1 MSQTPI
7 HDNAELGTAMEEW
20 QAFTA
25 TLSEAGVA
33 VHQRADPDRTAA
45 EQEQITTALL
55 WTLLA
60 AVAALPQMSRD
71 YPEFVPILN
80 PSVRRIA
87 ANVDTIY
94 SVASIRGTG
103 TYRITGRRGTVR
115 IVHLQV
121 VGGSLG
127 TNEKI
132 TVLADIN
139 LDTCRIDE
147 RGWVDIILSPERP
160 DGCEGDWYP
169 LDPSLDAAFVTLR
182 QISYDWLN
190 EIDAQLSIHRVDQP
204 AGRPA
209 DTPGAVLSNMR
220 LVAEYVAKE
229 PLRFMD
235 VQERQLAS
243 LPVNG
248 LIEATESLPG
258 TIGGQA
264 YSHGLIQIA
273 ANEAWIA
280 EWEPPAGSPY
290 WGVQL
295 LDYFYNTLDV
305 MRTQASL
312 NGHLAAVDDDG
323 KIRVVVSAAD
333 PGLQNWLDMGPHERV
348 QIRFRFYGAKH
359 PPISTR
365 VVPLTE
371 LLESLPRNTATVTPE
386 QRSEALRNRAI
397 GLQLRRRW

>member
-60 AVAALPQMSRD
+60 AVAALPQMNRD
-71 YPEFVPILN
+71 YPEFAPILN

-204 AGRPA
+204 AGQRTLREPCLAICGSWPSTSPRSRSGSWTYRSASSPACRLTGSSRPPSRCPAQSA
-209 DTPGAVLSNMR
+209 DRP
-220 LVAEYVAKE
+220 
-229 PLRFMD
+229 
-235 VQERQLAS
+235 
-243 LPVNG
+243 
-248 LIEATESLPG
+248 
-258 TIGGQA
+258 
-264 YSHGLIQIA
+264 
-273 ANEAWIA
+273 
-280 EWEPPAGSPY
+280 
-290 WGVQL
+290 
-295 LDYFYNTLDV
+295 TLTD
-305 MRTQASL
+305 
-312 NGHLAAVDDDG
+312 
-323 KIRVVVSAAD
+323 
-333 PGLQNWLDMGPHERV
+333 
-348 QIRFRFYGAKH
+348 
-359 PPISTR
+359 
-365 VVPLTE
+365 
-371 LLESLPRNTATVTPE
+371 
-386 QRSEALRNRAI
+386 
-397 GLQLRRRW
+397 